1 MVRHSLVSG
10 KVTINI
16 PEQCNT
22 ITVTLSEPANHI
34 QLLKTVCCMYVRLS
48 CEIEY
53 VEPVGHC
60 IAVCQAT
67 LTSVLWP
74 KKR

>member
-1 MVRHSLVSG
+1 MFRHSLVSG

-16 PEQCNT
+16 PEQCN
-22 ITVTLSEPANHI
+22 IFNVTLLEPVNHI

-48 CEIEY
+48 SEIEY

-60 IAVCQAT
+60 IAVC
-67 LTSVLWP
+67 
-74 KKR
+74 